1 MNQLQQELMK
11 PFPLESV
18 SWRVGST
25 NRDKSKGMALAYIDA
40 RDVMDRLDQVVG
52 FNNWQDEY
60 IETIKGRVICRI
72 GIKVGDEWIYKSDG
86 AGDTSYEGEKG
97 AISDAF
103 KRAAVK
109 FGIGRYLYSL
119 KAPWVE
125 VEERGRTVVIK
136 KHEYAK
142 LRAVLG
148 GNSTLL
154 SPRQEAPQ
162 FEDLPSASRQPSKEV
177 QTARAIKS
185 GMPTDKMRKAFY
197 AIGNELYGPDWD
209 SKRKE
214 LCLASTGEL
223 SDSSKDLN
231 FDQMSRLIDGMKKKL
246 EG

>member
-1 MNQLQQELMK
+1 MTMNQLQQELMK
-11 PFPLESV
+11 PFPPESV

-25 NRDKSKGMALAYIDA
+25 NRDKTKGMALAYIDA
-40 RDVMDRLDQVVG
+40 RNVMDRLDNVVG

-60 IETIKGRVICRI
+60 VETPKGRVICRI
-72 GIKVGDEWIYKSDG
+72 GIKVGEDWIYKSDG
-86 AGDTSYEGEKG
+86 AGETSYEGEKG

-142 LRAVLG
+142 LRATLG
-148 GNSTLL
+148 GNPAPAT
-154 SPRQEAPQ
+154 RQNAQQPPAPK
-162 FEDLPSASRQPSKEV
+162 FDDLKSAAPKRESNVR
-177 QTARAIKS
+177 
-185 GMPTDKMRKAFY
+185 MPTEKMGKAFF
-197 AIGNELYGPDWD
+197 AIGRELYGPDWD

-214 LCLASTGEL
+214 LCLAATGEL
-223 SDSSKDLN
+223 SDSSKDLT
-231 FDQMSRLIDGMKKKL
+231 FEQMSRLIDGMKKKL